1 MLTSYGNRGNLRPCN
16 RNRQGSPG
24 HMHICVQ
31 RGRFLHKP
39 HKRPSFALLIN
50 HTWHT
55 STIFDGNK
63 TFRCGGMSSACSP
76 VRKLMLNGR
85 ESIAKPDLK
94 VRRKHGPA
102 QSGCCKRH
110 MGRRARKTVCDTR
123 NIVYGHRKAALEC
136 DQVVSSRK
144 NSLDMQ
150 NRARCPKCEEPLS

>member
-1 MLTSYGNRGNLRPCN
+1 MLTSHDNKGNLRPCN

-24 HMHICVQ
+24 RKHICVQ
-31 RGRFLHKP
+31 RGTFLHKP
-39 HKRPSFALLIN
+39 HKCPGFALLIN

-55 STIFDGNK
+55 STIFAWNK
-63 TFRCGGMSSACSP
+63 IFRCGGRCSACSP
-76 VRKLMLNGR
+76 VRQLMLNGL

-110 MGRRARKTVCDTR
+110 MGRRARKTVCDMR
-123 NIVYGHRKAALEC
+123 NRVYGHRKAALEC

-144 NSLDMQ
+144 SSLDMQ
-150 NRARCPKCEEPLS
+150 NRACYPKCEEPLS